1 MHSDG
6 LYITSC
12 TLYCTHSISTVTADF
27 FQSTSTVQSH
37 VHSHCVITHTKDS
50 PQSASTTS
58 RPTATSFLS
67 FSIHFSP
74 LLFKTTFSAN
84 MMEYVIEYYIIRCDT
99 PAMHTNHWMW
109 RYGAFV
115 SMSLSS
121 QRFHSVEVYKQK
133 VDSPGFNSHRD
144 HISLMVFLYQLQ
156 SRNCKIPHCG
166 RNKGRKLLLLLNYA
180 SERQRIN
187 K

>member
-1 MHSDG
+1 MYCSFKKNEVYLFLIRILIVFTFCWTLSETQTTKISDTYVLSLLWQMHSDG

-84 MMEYVIEYYIIRCDT
+84 MMEYVIEYYNIRCDT
-99 PAMHTNHWMW
+99 PAMHTNH
-109 RYGAFV
+109 
-115 SMSLSS
+115 
-121 QRFHSVEVYKQK
+121 
-133 VDSPGFNSHRD
+133 
-144 HISLMVFLYQLQ
+144 
-156 SRNCKIPHCG
+156 
-166 RNKGRKLLLLLNYA
+166 
-180 SERQRIN
+180 
-187 K
+187 